1 MADPEV
7 GWGGGGGG
15 APRAPPL
22 DPPTEYPDTE
32 AKIIP
37 NYRGYYQGRKLAG
50 IGPFRLMAVRP
61 D

>member
-1 MADPEV
+1 ML
-7 GWGGGGGG
+7 GCTY
-15 APRAPPL
+15 APPL